1 MAAPTV
7 QAGLAAFIPKFWD
20 RKLGDNLR
28 PSLFFYDLGEM
39 RTLPANFGNTIRIPR
54 ILKQPDA
61 SPVIWAE
68 GSEGAV
74 TSTCP
79 LSGEFISGTLKK
91 FKGAYKHSDLVIMTA
106 LSDVMQLSIENIS
119 YALAKQMDLHIRNSI
134 SGAGIGHWLLAN
146 SATHGASFGGVSL
159 AAVANTL
166 RITDL
171 IRAETILES
180 RDNPR
185 YPGTNKYAFVIH
197 PRMKYDIQT
206 PTSTTV
212 GGWVEV
218 NRYNNAEKI
227 FNGEIGSLYGFKVV
241 STTNAKLRYG
251 LSATAAASG
260 AEAYALAPRAYYVTE
275 LSEMS
280 ARTYVKQLG
289 SAGAADPTNDLAT
302 VGAKVFFT
310 AIPGGNKFTGSTS
323 ATEYRLLHILGRT
336 ATAVTF

>member
-1 MAAPTV
+1 
-7 QAGLAAFIPKFWD
+7 
-20 RKLGDNLR
+20 
-28 PSLFFYDLGEM
+28 
-39 RTLPANFGNTIRIPR
+39 
-54 ILKQPDA
+54 
-61 SPVIWAE
+61 
-68 GSEGAV
+68 
-74 TSTCP
+74 
-79 LSGEFISGTLKK
+79 
-91 FKGAYKHSDLVIMTA
+91 
-106 LSDVMQLSIENIS
+106 
-119 YALAKQMDLHIRNSI
+119 
-134 SGAGIGHWLLAN
+134 
-146 SATHGASFGGVSL
+146 
-159 AAVANTL
+159 
-166 RITDL
+166 
-171 IRAETILES
+171 
-180 RDNPR
+180 
-185 YPGTNKYAFVIH
+185 
-197 PRMKYDIQT
+197 MKYDIQT

-251 LSATAAASG
+251 LSATATASG

-323 ATEYRLLHILGRT
+323 ATEYRLLHVLGRT